1 LDKEKG
7 KPNKGALRGLF
18 SGHPFIQ
25 VLLWT
30 IALGVIVEL
39 FARRAPF
46 ESLVYIFT
54 KPHHFALNV
63 LILLS
68 FTSLSLLFRKRVF
81 AFALIA
87 SVWFGLGVGNMFL
100 LGFRTTPLAAIDF
113 MLLGSVWSI
122 LNNYLNLAQAVIIA
136 ASFILLIVLLVFV
149 YKKTQK
155 RPVYIKTA
163 IAAIVVTAALTAG
176 SLALFLNSRQVKKD
190 FTNLP
195 EANDKYGF
203 VSCFFVSIV
212 DSGIDKPQS
221 YFPYKIESIRKE
233 LQKIPDRAPLV
244 LPDIIMV
251 QMESFYDF
259 GYIEG
264 ISCNKDPTPFFNKL
278 KKEFSSGMLTV
289 PTVGAGTANTEFEV
303 ITGMN
308 LDSFGAGEYPYKTI
322 LQFQTCE
329 TVNYDLKELGYTCCA
344 IHNHNGSFYDR
355 NVVFP
360 HLGFDVFDSLEYMQ
374 DVTFTPTEWAED
386 RVLVPRVLKAL
397 DSTPGKDFIYA
408 ISVQGHGK
416 YPRDPIEGFTPEFS
430 VHGAANESL
439 QYAYE
444 YYLTQLNASDRF
456 LEELVKALE
465 DRGEPVI
472 LVIFGDHLPNFDIQ
486 SDEIETGSRF
496 KTEYVIWS
504 NTGLVK
510 KDRDVYSYQLASY
523 VLDRAGITNGILVKV
538 HQKMSDRAEYLEVLE
553 LLEYDT
559 LYGDRVLHRGR
570 NPYEPTDM
578 RMGIDVISLT
588 GAAQEGEDVVVSG
601 ENFTRW
607 SCVLINGKKKDTVMI
622 DSGTLLVRDEELKP
636 GDEVV
641 VAQIGEDGSQLSGTP
656 PVIVA

>member
-1 LDKEKG
+1 
-7 KPNKGALRGLF
+7 
-18 SGHPFIQ
+18 
-25 VLLWT
+25 
-30 IALGVIVEL
+30 
-39 FARRAPF
+39 
-46 ESLVYIFT
+46 
-54 KPHHFALNV
+54 
-63 LILLS
+63 
-68 FTSLSLLFRKRVF
+68 
-81 AFALIA
+81 
-87 SVWFGLGVGNMFL
+87 
-100 LGFRTTPLAAIDF
+100 
-113 MLLGSVWSI
+113 
-122 LNNYLNLAQAVIIA
+122 
-136 ASFILLIVLLVFV
+136 
-149 YKKTQK
+149 
-155 RPVYIKTA
+155 
-163 IAAIVVTAALTAG
+163 
-176 SLALFLNSRQVKKD
+176 
-190 FTNLP
+190 
-195 EANDKYGF
+195 
-203 VSCFFVSIV
+203 
-212 DSGIDKPQS
+212 
-221 YFPYKIESIRKE
+221 
-233 LQKIPDRAPLV
+233 
-244 LPDIIMV
+244 
-251 QMESFYDF
+251 
-259 GYIEG
+259 
-264 ISCNKDPTPFFNKL
+264 
-278 KKEFSSGMLTV
+278 
-289 PTVGAGTANTEFEV
+289 
-303 ITGMN
+303 
-308 LDSFGAGEYPYKTI
+308 
-322 LQFQTCE
+322 
-329 TVNYDLKELGYTCCA
+329 
-344 IHNHNGSFYDR
+344 
-355 NVVFP
+355 
-360 HLGFDVFDSLEYMQ
+360 
-374 DVTFTPTEWAED
+374 
-386 RVLVPRVLKAL
+386 
-397 DSTPGKDFIYA
+397 
-408 ISVQGHGK
+408 
-416 YPRDPIEGFTPEFS
+416 

-588 GAAQEGEDVVVSG
+588 GAAQEGEDVVVRG

-656 PVIVA
+656 PVIVE